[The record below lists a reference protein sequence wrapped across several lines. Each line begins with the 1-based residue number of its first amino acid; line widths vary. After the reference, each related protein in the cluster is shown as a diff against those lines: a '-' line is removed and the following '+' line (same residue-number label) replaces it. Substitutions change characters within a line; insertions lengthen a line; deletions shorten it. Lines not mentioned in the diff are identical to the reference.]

1 MDSGNATYPQRV
13 SMRKIDDIAIDM
25 GLDPGKLEPYGY
37 DKAKVPL
44 DAFPSVDDK
53 AKLIV
58 ITAITPTP
66 AGEGKSTTAVGL
78 VQGLAK
84 IGKKPVLTI
93 RQPSLGPVFGHKGG
107 GTGGGKSTVEPAVD
121 VNLLFT
127 GDFHAIESAH
137 NLLAAMVDNAV
148 FRNSIEG
155 FDASGVTWRRVTDA
169 EDRALRTIMTGGGGR
184 LNGPVRETGF
194 DINAASEIMAICSLA
209 ESYSDLRDRIGDIV
223 VGWKRDR
230 KTPVTAR
237 EINAVG
243 SIMALLRDA
252 IKPNLVQTS
261 EGQPAIVHMGP
272 FGNIAHG
279 CSSILADNL
288 AMNCGDYVVTEA
300 GFGAD
305 LGFEKFMDIKV
316 RQGGPE
322 PSLAVIVT
330 TIRGLKWHGGVTIS
344 DMESPN
350 PEAVRKGSEN
360 LKNALRIVNMYGLQA
375 VVAINRFPTD
385 SKDDITIVKEVAK
398 SAGAFSVQEADGF
411 MSGGDGMTE
420 LATAVVEAANQPSE
434 VKLLYEDKDSF
445 FDKVEYLAKS
455 LYLSRDVTWGPM
467 TKTTARRFADNG
479 WNFPVCMAKT
489 HLSISADPKLKGAPT
504 GHTLPIREL
513 RILAGARQIVALAG
527 DIITLPGLPSQPN
540 AWDIDLD
547 NDNKI
552 TGILST

>member
-1 MDSGNATYPQRV
+1 
-13 SMRKIDDIAIDM
+13 MRKIDDIAIDM
-25 GLDPGKLEPYGY
+25 GIDPGKLEPYGH

-44 DAFPSVDDK
+44 DAFPNVDDK

-121 VNLLFT
+121 VNLHFT

-344 DMESPN
+344 EMESPN

-385 SKDDITIVKEVAK
+385 SKDEITMVKEVAK

-411 MSGGDGMTE
+411 MSGGDGMTD
-420 LATAVVEAANQPSE
+420 LATAVVEAANQPTE

>member
-1 MDSGNATYPQRV
+1 
-13 SMRKIDDIAIDM
+13 MRKIDDIAIDM
-25 GLDPGKLEPYGY
+25 GLDPGKLEPYGL

-121 VNLLFT
+121 VNLHFT

-169 EDRALRTIMTGGGGR
+169 EDRGLRTIMTGGGGR

-279 CSSILADNL
+279 CSSILADKL
-288 AMNCGDYVVTEA
+288 AINCGDYVVTEA

-330 TIRGLKWHGGVTIS
+330 TIRGLKWHGGVTIN
-344 DMESPN
+344 DMDSPN

-385 SKDDITIVKEVAK
+385 SKDEITIVKEVAK

-547 NDNKI
+547 DDNEI

>member
-1 MDSGNATYPQRV
+1 
-13 SMRKIDDIAIDM
+13 MRKIDDIAIDM
-25 GLDPGKLEPYGY
+25 GLDPDKLEPYGH

-44 DAFPSVDDK
+44 DAFPNVDDK

-121 VNLLFT
+121 VNLHFT
-127 GDFHAIESAH
+127 GDFHAVESAH
-137 NLLAAMVDNAV
+137 NLLAAMVDNVV

-385 SKDDITIVKEVAK
+385 SEDEITMVKEVAK

-411 MSGGDGMTE
+411 MSGGDGMTD
-420 LATAVVEAANQPSE
+420 LATAVVEAANQPTE

-479 WNFPVCMAKT
+479 WNFRVCMAKT

>member
-1 MDSGNATYPQRV
+1 
-13 SMRKIDDIAIDM
+13 MRTIEEIANDM
-25 GLDPGKLEPYGY
+25 GLDSTKLEPYGH

-44 DAFPSVDDK
+44 DAFPNVADK

-58 ITAITPTP
+58 VTAITPTP

-84 IGKKPVLTI
+84 IGKKPILTI
-93 RQPSLGPVFGHKGG
+93 RQPALGPVFGHKGG

-121 VNLLFT
+121 VNLHFT

-184 LNGPVRETGF
+184 LNAPVRETGF

-223 VGWKRDR
+223 VGWKRDGR
-230 KTPVTAR
+230 TPVTAR

-279 CSSILADNL
+279 CSSILADKL

-330 TIRGLKWHGGVTIS
+330 TIRGLKWHGGVAIN
-344 DMESPN
+344 DMGSPN
-350 PEAVRKGSEN
+350 LEAVHKGSEN
-360 LKNALRIVNMYGLQA
+360 LKNALRIVNIYGLPA
-375 VVAINRFPTD
+375 VVAINRFPND
-385 SKDDITIVKEVAK
+385 SKEEIEVVKKVAK
-398 SAGAFSVQEADGF
+398 SAGAISVEEANGF
-411 MSGGDGMTE
+411 VSGGDGMTE
-420 LATAVVEAANQPSE
+420 LAAAVVEAANQPSE

-455 LYLSRDVTWGPM
+455 LYLSGNVTWGPM
-467 TKTTARRFADNG
+467 TKTTARRFSSNG
-479 WNFPVCMAKT
+479 WDFPVCMAKT

-527 DIITLPGLPSQPN
+527 DIITLPGLPSRPN
-540 AWDIDLD
+540 AWDIDL
-547 NDNKI
+547 NDNNEI

>member
-1 MDSGNATYPQRV
+1 
-13 SMRKIDDIAIDM
+13 MRKIDDIAIDM
-25 GLDPGKLEPYGY
+25 GLDPSKLEPYGH

-44 DAFPSVDDK
+44 DAFPNVDDK

-121 VNLLFT
+121 VNLHFT

-344 DMESPN
+344 EMESPN

-385 SKDDITIVKEVAK
+385 SKDEVTMVKEVAK

-411 MSGGDGMTE
+411 MSGGDGMTD
-420 LATAVVEAANQPSE
+420 LATAVVEAANQPTE

>member
-1 MDSGNATYPQRV
+1 
-13 SMRKIDDIAIDM
+13 MRKIDDIAIDM

-121 VNLLFT
+121 VNLHFT

-279 CSSILADNL
+279 CSSILADKL
-288 AMNCGDYVVTEA
+288 AINCGDYVVTEA

-385 SKDDITIVKEVAK
+385 SKDEITIVKEVAK

-547 NDNKI
+547 DDNEI

>member
-1 MDSGNATYPQRV
+1 
-13 SMRKIDDIAIDM
+13 MRKIDDIAIDM
-25 GLDPGKLEPYGY
+25 GLDPSKLEPYGH

-44 DAFPSVDDK
+44 DAFPNVDDK

-121 VNLLFT
+121 VNLHFT

-385 SKDDITIVKEVAK
+385 SKDEITMVKEVAK

-411 MSGGDGMTE
+411 MSGGDGMTD
-420 LATAVVEAANQPSE
+420 LATAVVEAANQPTE

>member
-1 MDSGNATYPQRV
+1 
-13 SMRKIDDIAIDM
+13 MRKIDDIAIDM

-121 VNLLFT
+121 VNLHFT

-169 EDRALRTIMTGGGGR
+169 EDRGLRTIMTGGGGR

-223 VGWKRDR
+223 IGWKRDR

-279 CSSILADNL
+279 CSSILADKL
-288 AMNCGDYVVTEA
+288 AINCGDYVVTEA

-330 TIRGLKWHGGVTIS
+330 TIRGLKWHGGVTIN
-344 DMESPN
+344 DMDSPN

-385 SKDDITIVKEVAK
+385 SKDEITIVKEVAK

-547 NDNKI
+547 DDNEI

>member
-1 MDSGNATYPQRV
+1 
-13 SMRKIDDIAIDM
+13 MRKIDDIAIDM
-25 GLDPGKLEPYGY
+25 GLDPGKLEPYGH

-44 DAFPSVDDK
+44 DAFPNVDDK

-121 VNLLFT
+121 VNLHFT

-344 DMESPN
+344 EMESPN

-385 SKDDITIVKEVAK
+385 SKDEVTMVKEVAK

-411 MSGGDGMTE
+411 MSGGDGMTD
-420 LATAVVEAANQPSE
+420 LATAVVEAANQPTK

>member
-1 MDSGNATYPQRV
+1 
-13 SMRKIDDIAIDM
+13 MRTIDEIANDM
-25 GLDPGKLEPYGY
+25 GLDPTKLEPYGH

-44 DAFPSVDDK
+44 DAFPNVADK
-53 AKLIV
+53 ARLIV
-58 ITAITPTP
+58 VTAITPTP

-84 IGKKPVLTI
+84 IGKKPILTI
-93 RQPSLGPVFGHKGG
+93 RQPALGPVFGHKGG

-121 VNLLFT
+121 VNLHFT

-184 LNGPVRETGF
+184 LNAPVRETGF

-223 VGWKRDR
+223 VGWKRDGR
-230 KTPVTAR
+230 TPVTAR

-279 CSSILADNL
+279 CSSILADKL

-322 PSLAVIVT
+322 PSLAVVVT
-330 TIRGLKWHGGVTIS
+330 TIRGLKWHGGVAIN
-344 DMESPN
+344 DMGSPN
-350 PEAVRKGSEN
+350 LEAVRKGSEN
-360 LKNALRIVNMYGLQA
+360 LKNALRIVNIYGLPA

-385 SKDDITIVKEVAK
+385 SKDEIEVVKEVAK
-398 SAGAFSVQEADGF
+398 SAGAVSVEEANGF
-411 MSGGDGMTE
+411 VSGGDGMTE
-420 LATAVVEAANQPSE
+420 LAAAVVEAANQPSE

-455 LYLSRDVTWGPM
+455 LYLSGNVTWGPM
-467 TKTTARRFADNG
+467 TKTTARRFSSNG
-479 WNFPVCMAKT
+479 WDFPVCMAKT

-540 AWDIDLD
+540 AWDIDL
-547 NDNKI
+547 NDNNEI

>member
-1 MDSGNATYPQRV
+1 
-13 SMRKIDDIAIDM
+13 MRKIDDIAIDM
-25 GLDPGKLEPYGY
+25 GLDPNKLEPYGH

-44 DAFPSVDDK
+44 DAFPNVDDK

-84 IGKKPVLTI
+84 IGKKPILTI

-121 VNLLFT
+121 VNLHFT

-385 SKDDITIVKEVAK
+385 SKDEITMVKEVAK

-411 MSGGDGMTE
+411 MSGGDGMTD
-420 LATAVVEAANQPSE
+420 LATAVVEAANQPTK

>member
-1 MDSGNATYPQRV
+1 
-13 SMRKIDDIAIDM
+13 MRKIDDIAIDM
-25 GLDPGKLEPYGY
+25 GLDPSKLEPYGH

-44 DAFPSVDDK
+44 DAFPNVDDK

-121 VNLLFT
+121 VNLHFT

-385 SKDDITIVKEVAK
+385 SKDEVTMVKEVAK

-411 MSGGDGMTE
+411 MSGGDGMTD
-420 LATAVVEAANQPSE
+420 LATAVVEAANQPTE

-467 TKTTARRFADNG
+467 PKTTARRFADNG

>member
-1 MDSGNATYPQRV
+1 
-13 SMRKIDDIAIDM
+13 MRTIDEIANDM
-25 GLDPGKLEPYGY
+25 GLDPTKLEPYGH

-44 DAFPSVDDK
+44 DAFPNVADK
-53 AKLIV
+53 ARLIV
-58 ITAITPTP
+58 VTAITPTP

-84 IGKKPVLTI
+84 IGKKPILTI
-93 RQPSLGPVFGHKGG
+93 RQPALGPVFGHKGG

-121 VNLLFT
+121 VNLHFT

-184 LNGPVRETGF
+184 LNAPVRETGF

-223 VGWKRDR
+223 VGWKRDGR
-230 KTPVTAR
+230 TPVTAR

-279 CSSILADNL
+279 CSSILADKL

-316 RQGGPE
+316 RQGGSE
-322 PSLAVIVT
+322 PSLAVVVT
-330 TIRGLKWHGGVTIS
+330 TIRGLKWHGGVAIN
-344 DMESPN
+344 DMGSPN
-350 PEAVRKGSEN
+350 LEAVRKGSEN
-360 LKNALRIVNMYGLQA
+360 LKNALRIVNIYGLPA

-385 SKDDITIVKEVAK
+385 SKDEIEVVKEVAK
-398 SAGAFSVQEADGF
+398 SAGAISVEEANGF
-411 MSGGDGMTE
+411 VSGGDGMTE
-420 LATAVVEAANQPSE
+420 LAAAVVEAANQPSE

-455 LYLSRDVTWGPM
+455 LYLSGNVTWGPM
-467 TKTTARRFADNG
+467 TKTTARRFSSNG
-479 WNFPVCMAKT
+479 WDFPVCMAKT

-540 AWDIDLD
+540 AWDIDL
-547 NDNKI
+547 NDNNEI

>member
-1 MDSGNATYPQRV
+1 
-13 SMRKIDDIAIDM
+13 MRKIDDIAIDM
-25 GLDPGKLEPYGY
+25 GLDPGKLEPYGH

-121 VNLLFT
+121 VNLHFT

-169 EDRALRTIMTGGGGR
+169 EDRGLRTIMTGGGGR

-209 ESYSDLRDRIGDIV
+209 ESYGDLRERIGDIV

-279 CSSILADNL
+279 CSSILADKL
-288 AMNCGDYVVTEA
+288 AINCGDYVVTEA

-330 TIRGLKWHGGVTIS
+330 TIRGLKWHGGVTIN
-344 DMESPN
+344 DMDSPN

-375 VVAINRFPTD
+375 VVAINRFPND
-385 SKDDITIVKEVAK
+385 SKDEITIVKEVAK

-547 NDNKI
+547 DDNEI

>member
-1 MDSGNATYPQRV
+1 
-13 SMRKIDDIAIDM
+13 MRKIDDIAIDM
-25 GLDPGKLEPYGY
+25 GLDPGKLEPCGH

-44 DAFPSVDDK
+44 DAFPNVDDK

-121 VNLLFT
+121 VNLHFT

-385 SKDDITIVKEVAK
+385 SKDEITMVKEVAK

-411 MSGGDGMTE
+411 MSGGDGMTD
-420 LATAVVEAANQPSE
+420 LATAVVEAANQPTE

>member
-1 MDSGNATYPQRV
+1 
-13 SMRKIDDIAIDM
+13 MRTIDEIANDM
-25 GLDPGKLEPYGY
+25 GLDPTKLEPYGH

-44 DAFPSVDDK
+44 DAFPNVADK
-53 AKLIV
+53 ARLIV
-58 ITAITPTP
+58 VTAITPTP

-84 IGKKPVLTI
+84 IGKKPILTI
-93 RQPSLGPVFGHKGG
+93 RQPALGPVFGHKGG

-121 VNLLFT
+121 VNLHFT

-184 LNGPVRETGF
+184 LNAPVRETGF

-223 VGWKRDR
+223 VGWKRDGR
-230 KTPVTAR
+230 TPVTAR

-279 CSSILADNL
+279 CSSILADKL

-322 PSLAVIVT
+322 PSLAVVVT
-330 TIRGLKWHGGVTIS
+330 TIRGLKWHGGVAIN
-344 DMESPN
+344 DMNSTN
-350 PEAVRKGSEN
+350 LEAVRKGSEN
-360 LKNALRIVNMYGLQA
+360 LKNALRIVNIYGLPA

-385 SKDDITIVKEVAK
+385 SKDEIEVVKEVAK
-398 SAGAFSVQEADGF
+398 SAGAISVEEANGF
-411 MSGGDGMTE
+411 VSGGDGMTE
-420 LATAVVEAANQPSE
+420 LAAAVVEAANQPSE

-455 LYLSRDVTWGPM
+455 LYLSGNVTWGPM
-467 TKTTARRFADNG
+467 TKTTARRFSSNG
-479 WNFPVCMAKT
+479 WDFPVCMAKT

-540 AWDIDLD
+540 AWDIDL
-547 NDNKI
+547 NDNNEI

>member
-1 MDSGNATYPQRV
+1 
-13 SMRKIDDIAIDM
+13 MRKIDDIAIDM
-25 GLDPGKLEPYGY
+25 GLDPNKLEPYGH

-44 DAFPSVDDK
+44 DAFPNVDDK

-121 VNLLFT
+121 VNLHFT

-385 SKDDITIVKEVAK
+385 SKDEITMVKEVAK

-411 MSGGDGMTE
+411 MSGGDGMTG
-420 LATAVVEAANQPSE
+420 LATAGVEAANQPTE

-445 FDKVEYLAKS
+445 FDKVVYLAKS

>member
-1 MDSGNATYPQRV
+1 
-13 SMRKIDDIAIDM
+13 MRKIDDIAIDM
-25 GLDPGKLEPYGY
+25 GLDPGKLEPYGH

-44 DAFPSVDDK
+44 DAFPNVDDK

-121 VNLLFT
+121 VNLHFT

-330 TIRGLKWHGGVTIS
+330 TIRGLKWHGGVTIG

-385 SKDDITIVKEVAK
+385 SKDEITMVKEVAK

-411 MSGGDGMTE
+411 MSGGDGMTD
-420 LATAVVEAANQPSE
+420 LATAVVEAANQPTE

>member
-1 MDSGNATYPQRV
+1 MRTIDEIAT
-13 SMRKIDDIAIDM
+13 DM
-25 GLDPGKLEPYGY
+25 GLDPTKLEPYGH

-44 DAFPSVDDK
+44 DAFPNVAKK

-58 ITAITPTP
+58 VTAITPTP

-84 IGKKPVLTI
+84 IGKKPILTI
-93 RQPSLGPVFGHKGG
+93 RQPALGPVFGHKGG

-121 VNLLFT
+121 VNLHFT

-184 LNGPVRETGF
+184 LNAPVRETGF
-194 DINAASEIMAICSLA
+194 DINAASEIMAICSLT

-223 VGWKRDR
+223 VGWKRDG

-279 CSSILADNL
+279 CSSILADKL

-330 TIRGLKWHGGVTIS
+330 TIRGLKWHGGVAINNM
-344 DMESPN
+344 DSPN
-350 PEAVRKGSEN
+350 LEAVRKGSEN
-360 LKNALRIVNMYGLQA
+360 LKNALRIVNIYGLPA

-385 SKDDITIVKEVAK
+385 SKDEIKIVKEVAK
-398 SAGAFSVQEADGF
+398 SDGAISVEEANGF
-411 MSGGDGMTE
+411 VSGGDEMTE
-420 LATAVVEAANQPSE
+420 LAAAVVEAANLPSE

-455 LYLSRDVTWGPM
+455 LYLSGNVTWGPM
-467 TKTTARRFADNG
+467 TKTTARRFSSNG
-479 WNFPVCMAKT
+479 WDFPVCMAKT

-540 AWDIDLD
+540 AWDIDL
-547 NDNKI
+547 NDNNEI

>member
-1 MDSGNATYPQRV
+1 
-13 SMRKIDDIAIDM
+13 MRTIEEIANDM
-25 GLDPGKLEPYGY
+25 GLDSTKLEPYGH

-44 DAFPSVDDK
+44 DAFPNVADK
-53 AKLIV
+53 ARLIV
-58 ITAITPTP
+58 VTAITPTP

-84 IGKKPVLTI
+84 IGKKPILTI
-93 RQPSLGPVFGHKGG
+93 RQPALGPVFGHKGG

-121 VNLLFT
+121 VNLHFT

-184 LNGPVRETGF
+184 LNAPVRETGF

-223 VGWKRDR
+223 VGWKRDGR
-230 KTPVTAR
+230 TPVTAR

-279 CSSILADNL
+279 CSSILADKL

-322 PSLAVIVT
+322 PSLAVVVT
-330 TIRGLKWHGGVTIS
+330 TIRGLKWHGGVAIN
-344 DMESPN
+344 DMDSPN
-350 PEAVRKGSEN
+350 LEAVRKGSEN
-360 LKNALRIVNMYGLQA
+360 LKNALRIVNIYGLPA

-385 SKDDITIVKEVAK
+385 SKDEIEVVKEVAK
-398 SAGAFSVQEADGF
+398 SAGAISVEEANGF
-411 MSGGDGMTE
+411 VSGGDGMTE
-420 LATAVVEAANQPSE
+420 LAAAVVEAANQPSE

-455 LYLSRDVTWGPM
+455 LYLSGNVTWGPM
-467 TKTTARRFADNG
+467 TKTTARRFSSNG
-479 WNFPVCMAKT
+479 WDFPVCMAKT

-540 AWDIDLD
+540 AWDIDL
-547 NDNKI
+547 NDNNEI

>member
-1 MDSGNATYPQRV
+1 
-13 SMRKIDDIAIDM
+13 MRTIEEIANDM
-25 GLDPGKLEPYGY
+25 GLDSTKLEPYGH

-44 DAFPSVDDK
+44 DAFPNVADK

-58 ITAITPTP
+58 VTAITPTP

-84 IGKKPVLTI
+84 IGKKPILTI
-93 RQPSLGPVFGHKGG
+93 RQPALGPVFGHKGG

-121 VNLLFT
+121 VNLHFT

-184 LNGPVRETGF
+184 LNAPVRETGF

-223 VGWKRDR
+223 VGWKRDGR
-230 KTPVTAR
+230 TPVTAR

-279 CSSILADNL
+279 CSSILADKL

-330 TIRGLKWHGGVTIS
+330 TIRGLKWHGGVTINNM
-344 DMESPN
+344 DSPN
-350 PEAVRKGSEN
+350 LEAVRKGSEN
-360 LKNALRIVNMYGLQA
+360 LKNALRIVNIYGLPA

-385 SKDDITIVKEVAK
+385 SKDEIEVVQEVAK
-398 SAGAFSVQEADGF
+398 SAGAISVEEANGF
-411 MSGGDGMTE
+411 VSGGDGMTE
-420 LATAVVEAANQPSE
+420 LAAAVVEAANQPSE

-455 LYLSRDVTWGPM
+455 LYLSGNVTWGPM
-467 TKTTARRFADNG
+467 TKTTARRFSSNG
-479 WNFPVCMAKT
+479 WDFPVCMAKT

-540 AWDIDLD
+540 AWDIDL
-547 NDNKI
+547 NDNNEI

>member
-1 MDSGNATYPQRV
+1 
-13 SMRKIDDIAIDM
+13 MRKIDDIAIDM
-25 GLDPGKLEPYGY
+25 GIDPGKLEPYGH

-44 DAFPSVDDK
+44 NAFPNVDDK

-121 VNLLFT
+121 VNLHFT

-344 DMESPN
+344 EMESPN

-385 SKDDITIVKEVAK
+385 SKDEITMVKEVAK

-411 MSGGDGMTE
+411 MSGGDGMTD
-420 LATAVVEAANQPSE
+420 LATAVVEAANQPTE

>member
-1 MDSGNATYPQRV
+1 
-13 SMRKIDDIAIDM
+13 MRKIDDIAIDM
-25 GLDPGKLEPYGY
+25 GLDPSKLEPYGH

-44 DAFPSVDDK
+44 DAFPNVDDK

-121 VNLLFT
+121 VNLHFT

-300 GFGAD
+300 GFEAD

-385 SKDDITIVKEVAK
+385 SKDEITMVKEVAK

-411 MSGGDGMTE
+411 MSGGDGMTG
-420 LATAVVEAANQPSE
+420 LATAVVEAANQPTE

>member
-1 MDSGNATYPQRV
+1 
-13 SMRKIDDIAIDM
+13 MRKIDDIAIDM
-25 GLDPGKLEPYGY
+25 GLDPSKLEPYGH

-44 DAFPSVDDK
+44 DAFPNVDDK

-84 IGKKPVLTI
+84 IGKNPVLTI

-121 VNLLFT
+121 VNLHFT
-127 GDFHAIESAH
+127 GDFHAIESAL

-385 SKDDITIVKEVAK
+385 SKDEITMVKEVAK

-411 MSGGDGMTE
+411 MSGGDGMTD
-420 LATAVVEAANQPSE
+420 LATAVVEAANQPTE

-445 FDKVEYLAKS
+445 FDKVDYLAKS

>member
-1 MDSGNATYPQRV
+1 
-13 SMRKIDDIAIDM
+13 MRKIDDIAIDM

-121 VNLLFT
+121 VNLHFT

-223 VGWKRDR
+223 IGWKRDR

-279 CSSILADNL
+279 CSSILADKL
-288 AMNCGDYVVTEA
+288 AINCGDYVVTEA

-330 TIRGLKWHGGVTIS
+330 TIRGLKWHGGVTIN
-344 DMESPN
+344 DMDSPN

-385 SKDDITIVKEVAK
+385 SKDEITIVKEVAK

-547 NDNKI
+547 DDNEI